1 MSDQL
6 EFPKIEY
13 CIFDMD
19 GLLTAETLVPTDD
32 ILGRYGYKYTWEIKS
47 GVMGKVQREA
57 VQYIYDHCPGL
68 SEKLSIDDFL
78 EERNRKQDELF
89 AKVQPME
96 GAVEIIKHLHK
107 HGIPIALATGSHD
120 LAFKVKT
127 VSNLCAAGLKMHVK
141 LTVVLI
147 DTFVCGPV
155 RRQSHLP
162 HLFDAFPADSILT
175 ADSKD
180 VPKGR
185 EKPHPDIYLAAARS
199 LGRNVGHAEQAA
211 SDEERIERSKGLVFE
226 DAIPGARAGVRAGMN
241 VIWVPDP
248 SLRALNPKE
257 THGAKV
263 IVESLREF
271 RPEQWGLPS
280 ME

>member
-1 MSDQL
+1 MPDPQ

-19 GLLTAETLVPTDD
+19 GLLNLCFLEPYAHDVGCIIASATPRIYTIVTDE
-32 ILGRYGYKYTWEIKS
+32 ILHRYGYKYTWEIKS

-68 SEKLSIDDFL
+68 ADKLSIEDFL

-89 AKVQPME
+89 AKVQPLA
-96 GAVEIIKHLHK
+96 GAVEVIQHLHK

-120 LAFKVKT
+120 AAFKVKT
-127 VSNLCAAGLKMHVK
+127 
-141 LTVVLI
+141 
-147 DTFVCGPV
+147 
-155 RRQSHLP
+155 SHLP

-185 EKPHPDIYLAAARS
+185 GKPCPDIYLAAARS
-199 LGRNVGHAEQAA
+199 LGRKVGSTEEPA
-211 SDEERIERSKGLVFE
+211 SEEERLERSKGLVFE
-226 DAIPGARAGVRAGMN
+226 DAVPGLRAGVRAGMN

-257 THGAKV
+257 TYGARS
-263 IVESLREF
+263 IVESLKEF

>member
-1 MSDQL
+1 MSEQV

-19 GLLTAETLVPTDD
+19 GLLSRSEYEVLQYEANHRLNLEQRLQCEHSLRVPLSPVTDRNLDLPTDMRLATPRCRIYTIVTNE
-32 ILGRYGYKYTWEIKS
+32 ILLRYGYHYSWEIKS

-68 SEKLSIDDFL
+68 SDKLSIEDFL

-120 LAFKVKT
+120 IAFKVKT
-127 VSNLCAAGLKMHVK
+127 V
-141 LTVVLI
+141 
-147 DTFVCGPV
+147 
-155 RRQSHLP
+155 RRKVGNTEE
-162 HLFDAFPADSILT
+162 PAS
-175 ADSKD
+175 
-180 VPKGR
+180 
-185 EKPHPDIYLAAARS
+185 E
-199 LGRNVGHAEQAA
+199 
-211 SDEERIERSKGLVFE
+211 EERIERSRGLVFE
-226 DAIPGARAGVRAGMN
+226 DAVPGLRAGVRAGMN
-241 VIWVPDP
+241 VVWVPDP

-257 THGAKV
+257 TYGAKV
-263 IVESLREF
+263 IVESLKDF
-271 RPEQWGLPS
+271 RPEQWGLPP

>member
-1 MSDQL
+1 MVTPA
-6 EFPKIEY
+6 EI
-13 CIFDMD
+13 
-19 GLLTAETLVPTDD
+19 LL
-32 ILGRYGYKYTWEIKS
+32 RYGYHFTWEIKS

-96 GAVEIIKHLHK
+96 GAVEIINHLHK

-120 LAFKVKT
+120 LAFKTKT
-127 VSNLCAAGLKMHVK
+127 
-141 LTVVLI
+141 
-147 DTFVCGPV
+147 
-155 RRQSHLP
+155 SHLP

-185 EKPHPDIYLAAARS
+185 GKPCPDIYLAAARS
-199 LGRNVGHAEQAA
+199 LGFNVGHTEEPA
-211 SDEERIERSKGLVFE
+211 SEEERIERSKGLVFE
-226 DAIPGARAGVRAGMN
+226 DAVPVRAFSATPEQNDTHAALPISRSSRCRILQGARAGVRAGMN
-241 VIWVPDP
+241 VVWVPDP

-257 THGAKV
+257 TYGAKV
-263 IVESLREF
+263 IVESLKDF
-271 RPEQWGLPS
+271 RPEQWGLPP